1 MSNVNNLITLRDLI
15 DKLIDIEQSANGEQ
29 ANEGVAVVAAWPD
42 VSMIRIKSAAMMLHT
57 GRIPLFG
64 IKAGERYV
72 QLQLA

>member
-1 MSNVNNLITLRDLI
+1 MNKVNNLIALRDLL
-15 DKLIDIEQSANGEQ
+15 DKLIDAEQSGEGEQ
-29 ANEGVAVVAAWPD
+29 ANEHLPVVAAWPD
-42 VSMIRIKSAAMMLHT
+42 VSMIRIKDVAILTHT